1 MTKNL
6 PAKLTSTDDLILT
19 VDALKGVMPKRQKH
33 NIDQH
38 LVDELNKLV
47 VDPEAREGFRENLLG
62 YTNVL
67 SDPNIKLND
76 YIQAVKYVSYKL
88 LGYTNQESWMKTFPV
103 RYQRLLDLKKGDGFV
118 RSTVSCYN
126 RGKLVNTI
134 LEQSLV
140 PSWVLNHDLYQKAL
154 NTQLSLM
161 MTADSEKVRTEA
173 ANSLLVHLKQ
183 PETTKMTLDV
193 NVTQDDSIKELRD
206 AAVDLAKVQRLAI
219 QQKLNTADEV
229 AKSKLIHADYEVVDV
244 E

>member
-1 MTKNL
+1 
-6 PAKLTSTDDLILT
+6 
-19 VDALKGVMPKRQKH
+19 
-33 NIDQH
+33 
-38 LVDELNKLV
+38 
-47 VDPEAREGFRENLLG
+47 
-62 YTNVL
+62 
-67 SDPNIKLND
+67 
-76 YIQAVKYVSYKL
+76 VKYVSYKL

-103 RYQRLLDLKKGDGFV
+103 RYQRLLDLDKGDGFI

-161 MTADSEKVRTEA
+161 MSAESEKVRTEA

-206 AAVDLAKVQRLAI
+206 AAVELAKIQREAI

-229 AKSKLIHADYEVVDV
+229 AKSKLITVDYEVIDI
-244 E
+244 EQSG